1 MDQYTILKAFYGYD
15 EFRGGQEEI
24 INHILAGNDVVGIMP
39 TGAGK
44 SLCYQ
49 IPAMLLEGLTIVI
62 SPLISLMQDQVNA
75 LRQNELPAA
84 FMNSS
89 LTSSEYGEVLRNL
102 KQNKYKILYVAPERL
117 TNDAF
122 LNIVDELEISM
133 VSVDEAH
140 CISQWGQD
148 FRPSY
153 LKIIEFVKHLK
164 KRPILSAFTAT
175 ATTQV
180 KEDIIATLQL
190 QHPFTLTTGFDRKNL
205 YFEVRHPKHKDRELC
220 RLMLEHKE
228 EAGIVYCSTRKN
240 VEEVCSLLQ
249 AQGYAAGMYHAGL
262 SDQVKKQAQND
273 FLYDRLQVMVATNA
287 FGMGIDKSN
296 VSYVIHYNMP
306 KDMESYYQE
315 AGRAGRDGSPAKC
328 ILLYSAG
335 DVKMNQFLINV
346 SSQNEAIDPELQEEL
361 KQRDLSRLKT
371 MTFYCHSDEC
381 LRHYILQYFGETSDP
396 FCGNCFNCNHN
407 FETVDITV
415 EAQKILSCIK
425 RMQERYGITMVID
438 VLRGSKNERLL
449 RMGLDQLSTYGI
461 MKETSTKRIREIIQ
475 FLIYRTYIVTSGDE
489 YPVLQLGSK
498 AKELLFEHQTLQM
511 KVTKEREVV
520 QEKKN
525 KVPYNVNEDLL
536 AQLKEVRSS
545 LAKKQRVP
553 AYIIFNDS
561 SLLDMCK
568 ILPQSASEFLL
579 VSGVGEAKLKKY
591 GTVFMDVIEKYLK
604 TNA

>member
-24 INHILAGNDVVGIMP
+24 INHIMAGNDVVGIMP

-475 FLIYRTYIVTSGDE
+475 FLIYHTYIVTSGDE